1 MQVSCG
7 FQHVVCRT
15 SKGKA
20 YAWGKG
26 ERGQLGTGTYAYPHA
41 LSVSLILTGRPY
53 EYCHTHGLDTVIAP
67 FLYLMVW
74 CAVCSVCGV
83 CRRGGEPDQARTSGP
98 ARPPSHQGVC
108 RIQPQRCSARGR
120 HTACLGKGT
129 GTHSHTSERG
139 SLGREE
145 LIYQDEARPLGDPCA
160 CVWLQFQGL
169 EVKSEGGVVSVALYQ
184 DQLLPRPVSLAVP
197 VLDVECAHFH
207 TALLVQEDVED
218 LGEQQGLGMLMFGMA
233 ASTRL
238 QSPEPTPVPLPV
250 APTAQPHPLKLLPAC
265 MSQTALH
272 CPWTPSPY
280 LRGYE
285 GPNDDSQWV
294 CEEGQGQ
301 VQGTVVGVS
310 TGLAHKLLLVQEA
323 P

>member
-1 MQVSCG
+1 
-7 FQHVVCRT
+7 
-15 SKGKA
+15 
-20 YAWGKG
+20 
-26 ERGQLGTGTYAYPHA
+26 
-41 LSVSLILTGRPY
+41 
-53 EYCHTHGLDTVIAP
+53 
-67 FLYLMVW
+67 
-74 CAVCSVCGV
+74 
-83 CRRGGEPDQARTSGP
+83 
-98 ARPPSHQGVC
+98 
-108 RIQPQRCSARGR
+108 
-120 HTACLGKGT
+120 
-129 GTHSHTSERG
+129 
-139 SLGREE
+139 
-145 LIYQDEARPLGDPCA
+145 
-160 CVWLQFQGL
+160 LQFQGL

-207 TALLVQEDVED
+207 TALLVQEDLEE

-250 APTAQPHPLKLLPAC
+250 APTAQAHALKLLPAC